1 MTKPT
6 LSVIIPMR
14 DNVPQIWIE
23 ALSKVE
29 GNVEFILV
37 YPPEVPL
44 LSNHDSRIRQITSPL
59 RGEVVQRITALL
71 NASGTYVL
79 SINCDEY
86 LYPKIEA
93 VVIEYFQRFPNSYL
107 FKLRQKFYPYGN
119 QEKLLEE
126 WQPFTN
132 FSTIQVRRGED
143 RHLSTT
149 ETLQEIPISPLENKL
164 DWLCLIRDRKDHH
177 GPHQENFDKKV
188 WKNSLVQEQLNEIVK
203 LFTLF
208 GPFKYVPFWCS
219 DRLLGLSMQAK
230 LYTKGLA
237 KKGDIIGHILPF
249 PEQFRTESNPPEFE
263 YTTTNRRYVLAE
275 CFLLKLYPQYGYF
288 WNLVLASLKNLVN
301 LKLGKDKL
309 AKVIPFSKKSYQ

>member
-1 MTKPT
+1 MIKPT

-14 DNVPQIWIE
+14 DNVPQLWIE

-44 LSNHDSRIRQITSPL
+44 LNHDDSRIRQIVSSL
-59 RGEVVQRITALL
+59 RGEVIQRITALL

-86 LYPKIEA
+86 LYPKIEK
-93 VVIEYFQRFPNSYL
+93 VVLEYFQRFPNSSL

-126 WQPFTN
+126 WEAVTN
-132 FSTIQVRRGED
+132 IENIQVRRGQD
-143 RHLSTT
+143 HHLPTT
-149 ETLQEIPISPLENKL
+149 ETLQEIPICPLENPL
-164 DWLCLIRDRKDHH
+164 NLFCLIKDRRDHH

-188 WKNSLVQEQLNEIVK
+188 WKNSLVQEQLNDIVK
-203 LFTLF
+203 LFTLL

-237 KKGDIIGHILPF
+237 TKGDIIGHILPF
-249 PEQFRTESNPPEFE
+249 PEQFRTENNPPEFR
-263 YTTTNRRYVLAE
+263 YNTTNRRYVLAE
-275 CFLLKLYPQYGYF
+275 CLLLKLYPQYGYF
-288 WNLVLASLKNLVN
+288 WNLVLASLKNLVRI
-301 LKLGKDKL
+301 KSGKNK
-309 AKVIPFSKKSYQ
+309 

>member
-23 ALSKVE
+23 TLAKVE

-44 LSNHDSRIRQITSPL
+44 LSNNDPRIRQITNAI

-86 LYPKIEA
+86 LHPKIEE
-93 VVIEYFQRFPNSYL
+93 VVLEYFQTFPNSYL
-107 FKLRQKFYPYGN
+107 FKLRQKTYPYGKP
-119 QEKLLEE
+119 EKLLEE
-126 WQPFTN
+126 WQPFTDIEN
-132 FSTIQVRRGED
+132 IQVRKGED
-143 RHLSTT
+143 RHLPTE

-164 DWLCLIRDRKDHH
+164 DWLCLIRERKDHH

-188 WKNSLVQEQLNEIVK
+188 WKNSLVQEQINDTVK
-203 LFTLF
+203 LFTLL

-219 DRLLGLSMQAK
+219 DRLLGLGMQAR
-230 LYTKGLA
+230 LYAKGFA
-237 KKGDIIGHILPF
+237 KRGDIIGHILPF
-249 PEQFRTESNPPEFE
+249 PEQFRTENNPPEFN
-263 YTTTNRRYVLAE
+263 YTNTNRRYVLAE
-275 CFLLKLYPQYGYF
+275 CFLVKLYPQYGYF
-288 WNLVLASLKNLVN
+288 WNLVLASLKDFVKPK
-301 LKLGKDKL
+301 LKKKALFKL
-309 AKVIPFSKKSYQ
+309 IPFSNQS

>member
-1 MTKPT
+1 MKKPI

-14 DNVPQIWIE
+14 DNVPQVWIE

-44 LSNHDSRIRQITSPL
+44 LNNDDPRIRQIISAL
-59 RGEVVQRITALL
+59 RGEVIQRITALL

-86 LYPKIEA
+86 LYPKIEE
-93 VVIEYFQRFPNSYL
+93 VIIEYFNRFPNSHL

-126 WQPFTN
+126 WETFTN
-132 FSTIQVRRGED
+132 LEKIQVRRGED
-143 RHLSTT
+143 HHLNPI
-149 ETLQEIPISPLENKL
+149 ETLQEIPICPLENKVNL
-164 DWLCLIRDRKDHH
+164 LCLIKDRKDHH

-188 WKNSLVQEQLNEIVK
+188 WKNSLVQEQLNDIVK
-203 LFTLF
+203 LFTLL

-249 PEQFRTESNPPEFE
+249 PEQFRTENNPPEFR
-263 YTTTNRRYVLAE
+263 YKTTNRRYVLAE
-275 CFLLKLYPQYGYF
+275 CLLVKLYPQYGYF
-288 WNLVLASLKNLVN
+288 WNLVLASLKNLVRI
-301 LKLGKDKL
+301 KSGKDKL
-309 AKVIPFSKKSYQ
+309 AKLIPFSNQF

>member
-14 DNVPQIWIE
+14 DNVPQVWIE
-23 ALSKVE
+23 ALAKVE

-44 LSNHDSRIRQITSPL
+44 LSNDDPRIHQITSPI

-86 LYPKIEA
+86 LYPKIED
-93 VVIEYFQRFPNSYL
+93 VVVEYFQTFPNSYL
-107 FKLRQKFYPYGN
+107 FKLRQKFYPYGS

-126 WQPFTN
+126 SQPFTN
-132 FSTIQVRRGED
+132 LAKIQVRRAED
-143 RHLSTT
+143 RHLPTT
-149 ETLQEIPISPLENKL
+149 ETLQEIPICPLENKFNL
-164 DWLCLIRDRKDHH
+164 LCLIKERKDHH

-188 WKNSLVQEQLNEIVK
+188 WRNSLVQEQINDIVK

-208 GPFKYVPFWCS
+208 GPFKYVPFWCA
-219 DRLLGLSMQAK
+219 DRLLGLGMQAK

-249 PEQFRTESNPPEFE
+249 PEQFRTESNPPEFQ

-275 CFLLKLYPQYGYF
+275 VFLVKLFPQYGYL
-288 WNLVLASLKNLVN
+288 WNLVVGSLRKLVR
-301 LKLGKDKL
+301 LKPRKESLFKL
-309 AKVIPFSKKSYQ
+309 RPFSNQS

>member
-1 MTKPT
+1 MKKPT

-14 DNVPQIWIE
+14 DNVPQVWIE

-44 LSNHDSRIRQITSPL
+44 LSNNDPRIRQIVSAL
-59 RGEVVQRITALL
+59 RGEVIQRITALL

-86 LYPKIEA
+86 LYPKIEE
-93 VVIEYFQRFPNSYL
+93 VVLAYFQRFPNSYL

-119 QEKLLEE
+119 QEKLLEDWE
-126 WQPFTN
+126 TFTN
-132 FSTIQVRRGED
+132 LENITVRKGDDHHLKTI
-143 RHLSTT
+143 
-149 ETLQEIPISPLENKL
+149 ETLQEIPICPLDNEFNL
-164 DWLCLIRDRKDHH
+164 LCLIKDRKDHH

-188 WKNSLVQEQLNEIVK
+188 WKNSLVQEQLNDIVK
-203 LFTLF
+203 QFTLL

-219 DRLLGLSMQAK
+219 DRLLGLAMQAN
-230 LYTKGLA
+230 LYSKGIA

-249 PEQFRTESNPPEFE
+249 PEQFRTENNPPEFR
-263 YTTTNRRYVLAE
+263 YNTTNRRYILAE
-275 CFLLKLYPQYGYF
+275 CLLLKVYPQYGYF
-288 WNLVLASLKNLVN
+288 WNLVIASLKNLVRV
-301 LKLGKDKL
+301 KSGKDKL
-309 AKVIPFSKKSYQ
+309 AKLIPFSNQS